1 MQDTH
6 LIYATESLIKSA
18 PNAHKLKKLTTTM
31 QAIIN
36 ILQKGDRRERSSS
49 GDDYFAKD
57 DLVKVSELSC
67 DYARL
72 MFWIDEMNPKQKFW
86 NFRSI
91 RSKVKSME
99 ERADAVA
106 LMLECAS
113 IRGHAQ
119 DIQRH
124 MEEAEACMKAR
135 DEEDNRDLK
144 KFENAH
150 MKLALALA
158 AVLNRPTDSG
168 SEAME
173 AFKVLFDMEHIE
185 QLAAAAEPAAVQEIV
200 HAEERDNV
208 KASAERYRKLAEE
221 AGISVQDAVKIAHE
235 LSGPVDDEPDYP
247 DVISKVK
254 NA

>member
-106 LMLECAS
+106 LIYSNSQLSLGVCTADGTPARPYSQTKTGVLFPNALPNVSENILQANLFQTNKSLMLLNGDLCAVDQWVLIHQQDGAS
-113 IRGHAQ
+113 IT
-119 DIQRH
+119 
-124 MEEAEACMKAR
+124 
-135 DEEDNRDLK
+135 
-144 KFENAH
+144 
-150 MKLALALA
+150 
-158 AVLNRPTDSG
+158 P
-168 SEAME
+168 
-173 AFKVLFDMEHIE
+173 
-185 QLAAAAEPAAVQEIV
+185 
-200 HAEERDNV
+200 
-208 KASAERYRKLAEE
+208 
-221 AGISVQDAVKIAHE
+221 GIVKIIE
-235 LSGPVDDEPDYP
+235 IITRLDTPSSG
-247 DVISKVK
+247 
-254 NA
+254 A